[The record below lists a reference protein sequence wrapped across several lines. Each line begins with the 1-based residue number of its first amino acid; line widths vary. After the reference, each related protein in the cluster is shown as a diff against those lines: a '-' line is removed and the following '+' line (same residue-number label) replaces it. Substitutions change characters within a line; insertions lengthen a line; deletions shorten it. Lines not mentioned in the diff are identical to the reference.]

1 MFGRI
6 GVGGNAG
13 EITMCS
19 LLVAPVWPGTPSASF
34 HLRVKNQISPALFI
48 AKVSCLPSQSP
59 LFIQP
64 VTALFPARH
73 LISLHDILWYID
85 FRFHFF
91 SLRTFFSFHLFE
103 ANCDSDEWK
112 QDEDG
117 NCYWMWSL
125 FKMWYP
131 KKVPQ
136 SVGRTAQWIQQRFAT
151 RVPQTIV
158 RSSARNRGQSK

>member
-13 EITMCS
+13 ESTMCS

-48 AKVSCLPSQSP
+48 AKVSLPSQSP
-59 LFIQP
+59 IFIQP
-64 VTALFPARH
+64 VTALFPVLRV
-73 LISLHDILWYID
+73 ISLHDILWYID

-103 ANCDSDEWK
+103 TNCDSDEWK
-112 QDEDG
+112 QDEAG
-117 NCYWMWSL
+117 NCYWIWSL

-131 KKVPQ
+131 KKLSQ
-136 SVGRTAQWIQQRFAT
+136 SVGRTAHRTQLRFAT
-151 RVPQTIV
+151 RVTQTIV
-158 RSSARNRGQSK
+158 WTSARNRGLSK